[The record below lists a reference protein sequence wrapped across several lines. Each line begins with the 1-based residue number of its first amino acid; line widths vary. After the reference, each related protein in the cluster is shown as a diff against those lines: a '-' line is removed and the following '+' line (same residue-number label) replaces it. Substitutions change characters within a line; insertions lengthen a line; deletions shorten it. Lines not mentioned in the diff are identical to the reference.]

1 MSENFMEYELILET
15 HNAGDQVFIK
25 SILDS
30 EGVTYFF
37 QGEYV
42 APYLFHALPMRLL
55 VKKED
60 AAKARE
66 ILANMKI
73 SSAYDGL
80 SRGEETSDDEENLGP
95 VQK

>member
-1 MSENFMEYELILET
+1 MSDGFIEYELILET
-15 HNAGDQVFIK
+15 HNAGDQAFIK

-30 EGVTYFF
+30 EGITFFF

-55 VKKED
+55 VRKED

-66 ILANMKI
+66 ILKDFEI
-73 SSAYDGL
+73 SSSYDGMN
-80 SRGEETSDDEENLGP
+80 REDKDSDER
-95 VQK
+95 

>member
-1 MSENFMEYELILET
+1 MSDDFIEYELILET
-15 HNAGDQVFIK
+15 HNAGDQAFIK

-30 EGVTYFF
+30 EGITYFF

-60 AAKARE
+60 SAKARD
-66 ILANMKI
+66 ILANMEI
-73 SSAYDGL
+73 SSAYDGM
-80 SRGEETSDDEENLGP
+80 SGKEEIKDDEES
-95 VQK
+95 